1 MSSSQPSTYLFSDT
15 AGTAMERF
23 IDRRT
28 LFAFDFD
35 GTLAPIG
42 PDPDAIG
49 IPVTIQKEMITLGG
63 IAGVAVITGRSR
75 SDALQRLSILPRY
88 LIGNHGAEG
97 LPGWES
103 RTQEFIRTVKE
114 WQDQLD
120 ELLPSENRRG
130 IFIENK
136 GPTLSVHYRH
146 AADSKASRVM
156 ILRAINRLVPQPR
169 LISGI
174 YIENLLPKGAPDKG
188 VALTHLMNQAG
199 CPKGFFVGDDETDE
213 DVFRLEHE
221 SIFTVRVGRK
231 TGSLARF
238 YLRNQQEIARLLRK
252 TNDILGQFTD
262 SSL

>member
-1 MSSSQPSTYLFSDT
+1 MSSDQPSTYLFSDT
-15 AGTAMERF
+15 ARTAMESF
-23 IDRRT
+23 IDQRT
-28 LFAFDFD
+28 LFAFDLD

-42 PDPDAIG
+42 PNPDAID
-49 IPVTIQKEMITLGG
+49 IPVTIQKEIITLGG
-63 IAGVAVITGRSR
+63 IAQVAVITGRSR
-75 SDALQRLSILPRY
+75 SDALQRLSVLPRY

-103 RTQEFIRTVKE
+103 RTQEFIQTVKA
-114 WQDQLD
+114 WQDQLVD
-120 ELLPSENRRG
+120 WLSIKDQNG

-146 AADSKASRVM
+146 AADSKAARVM

-169 LISGI
+169 LINGI
-174 YIENLLPKGAPDKG
+174 YIENLVPKGAPDKG
-188 VALTHLMNQAG
+188 VALTHLMNQSG

-213 DVFRLEHE
+213 DVFRLDHE

-238 YLRNQQEIARLLRK
+238 YLRNQQEIARLLREIS
-252 TNDILGQFTD
+252 TIIR
-262 SSL
+262 